1 MNTTSTNTRKIATCA
16 TIVLAG
22 TLVLS
27 ACSGGETIK
36 GTEISSSSSGT
47 AQATERIRDLGFN
60 TKDATVEDSGAWQ
73 THDGQGMTLKVHSS
87 GDWEVRNS
95 QNTKVLD
102 VKSDGSW
109 SWADGPD
116 GSITVN
122 KDRSWELSG
131 ENGNISVAADG
142 SYDSTGK
149 KDDFKGPAKPGTPAK
164 PDNSKAKDPA
174 QPISPVALGRAKA
187 VVK

>member
-1 MNTTSTNTRKIATCA
+1 
-16 TIVLAG
+16 
-22 TLVLS
+22 
-27 ACSGGETIK
+27 
-36 GTEISSSSSGT
+36 
-47 AQATERIRDLGFN
+47 
-60 TKDATVEDSGAWQ
+60 
-73 THDGQGMTLKVHSS
+73 MTLKVRSS
-87 GDWEVRNS
+87 GAWEVRNS

-149 KDDFKGPAKPGTPAK
+149 KDDFKGPAKPGTPEK
-164 PDNSKAKDPA
+164 PDNSAVTPVTPV
-174 QPISPVALGRAKA
+174 QPTKSITDNS
-187 VVK
+187 